1 MLTKCVKKGALK
13 TTTQKA
19 GNGLGYFYTILGT
32 YEGFDKDLNL
42 ECQSELLYDT
52 FERYWDFYEMVIDY
66 YAKYPDPELKIV
78 KKDMQGDDGGGKQ
91 PPEEEAEEGA
101 DESLDEGDDE

>member
-1 MLTKCVKKGALK
+1 M
-13 TTTQKA
+13 TQKA
-19 GNGLGYFYTILGT
+19 GNGLGYFYTILVT
-32 YEGFDKDLNL
+32 YQGFDPVLNL

-78 KKDMQGDDGGGKQ
+78 KKDVEGDDGGGKQ
-91 PPEEEAEEGA
+91 PAEEEA
-101 DESLDEGDDE
+101 DESSDDGDNE